1 MNTNMEMNPKA
12 LNKRKES
19 CIIKWKKKTGV
30 ELQIETGEEDG
41 KELVGTSNGPLQFP
55 GPFLSFPQLNLVSL
69 FA

>member
-1 MNTNMEMNPKA
+1 M
-12 LNKRKES
+12 
-19 CIIKWKKKTGV
+19 KKKTGV

-55 GPFLSFPQLNLVSL
+55 SPFLSFPQLNLVSL